1 MVCAQTSSV
10 ISRLAPRG
18 LIPAL
23 FTRMSAG
30 PERATCAKAAAML
43 PGSATSQLI
52 ASAWPPASRIWATV
66 CAAPA
71 ALTSSTLTRAPTPA
85 SVCATARPRP
95 LAAPV
100 TTACRPARSTRG
112 PVMPRARAPR

>member
-1 MVCAQTSSV
+1 MVCAQISSV
-10 ISRLAPRG
+10 TSRLAARG
-18 LIPAL
+18 LTPAL
-23 FTRMSAG
+23 LTRMSAG
-30 PERATCAKAAAML
+30 PERDTCSKAAAML

-52 ASAWPPASRIWATV
+52 ASARPPASRICATV
-66 CAAPA
+66 CAASS

-112 PVMPRARAPR
+112 PVMPTAPAPR